1 MPFCRITGGSRALPK
16 PNYFPLLPPISP
28 ADARRFCRITGK
40 AIGLPGHHYIPVL
53 VGLGVHREH
62 CHITQKS
69 EGGNEHHLFLG
80 LQPRR
85 HAVRPDYRYVF
96 PVLDEQSELL
106 GLLDSKAPV
115 GGEEARKY
123 VYTVDERRTSLVFP
137 SRLEAAVRDGDVRDV
152 MLARD
157 ADHLLLT
164 LRKGKNV
171 SLDVRDLAALEEDL
185 WEGEG
190 PGEVAYQRDEDERR
204 RRQKREAGL
213 ADRKRIFEDKENRA
227 AQEERRRHSAKVMKV
242 KMQAERAEKRKKAKQ
257 SGPRKWDRFE
267 MEEVRADAPLFH
279 ELQELAKPL
288 VGAFDEEAFA
298 KEAPIQGAATVTVL
312 PTPIDVP
319 AVVVDLETS
328 SPGIVQQPALL
339 EEVGGFP
346 TLHAVAPFAPLTAE
360 PSAEMQKAAQLV
372 DPGALPRQGE
382 VKAILMEDRE
392 LLNELP
398 RLEEI
403 SELVNALDKGQGQ
416 TVEVGGRVHALRLDI
431 AAAQRLLVGQSVDT
445 PSGRV
450 FVPGQTVET
459 ASGPVFMPGLTV
471 HTPDGP
477 LLIPG
482 QAVEIPAP
490 AAATAAAGEAPAP
503 TTPGQQV
510 FVAGQ
515 TLHTRDGPKF
525 VQGQMLYT
533 ADGEGRFAP
542 GQTVLTPEGPRFV
555 PGQVVTDEA
564 GVASFIVGQTVNTP
578 TGPRFVPGQTLTTPS
593 GEAFFVPGQSVEV
606 EQDGD
611 REWEFVPGQ
620 SAKGDDGE
628 LRFIPGQTVVTP
640 EGPRFVAGQTAVDAS
655 GAAQFVPGVTVKDDK
670 GEARFVPGTT
680 LETADGVKFIEGQVI
695 KTEKGLKFSPGA
707 FVLAEDG
714 VTVLEFTPAAS
725 LGDVV
730 FRDGLPDPSA
740 ASALQTREEV
750 LGHMVQT
757 SHGVEFFPGR
767 ANGLPSGKVIQGKLV
782 KSASGAVQFVPGM
795 EIDGAFVPGQVVVTE
810 MGEQFVPGQVVDTKE
825 GPKFVPGQVVETQA
839 GPKFLPGQTVLT
851 ADGPRFVPGQII
863 ETKAGPTFI
872 PGQVI
877 CTEEEGSRFVP
888 GQIVE
893 TREGPRF
900 VPGRVI
906 ETGDRVTFVPGQI
919 VETADGLRFVAP
931 DLQDTEEG
939 GFEFSLQ
946 GFEVTPEELRLM
958 RPHLSAAS
966 AAPTTAGQ
974 MSIDSRMLR
983 QLSHAGMGVGKQVA
997 AELPGVDVA
1006 SLPTL
1011 ALAEQLGLEGV
1022 AAVKMGQV
1030 LEAVLKLSYG
1040 LLDEQ
1045 GHIRRKMS
1053 VTIERGL
1060 TVPDEAL
1067 TQEEEA
1073 LKNMLAEAIVT
1084 ACITMDEGE
1093 EDVLRAVCNFFN
1105 SILESVRDKDGV
1117 VEALHGFVT
1126 FPGRVGLLCRETICQ
1141 LGQGLGRA
1149 DLLRSLLW
1157 GGEDVVDRLG
1167 RALEQDQLGQAFLH
1181 LAEAEPELLEVVL
1194 RRVTE
1199 AVRAAAAES
1208 AGGQSLE
1215 SDQDAAEVLQ
1225 RCIVAVVREASELRL
1240 QEMLD
1245 NDELAIREL
1254 LVQAINLARALGLQ
1268 EVVQGLLQVL
1278 SDPSATRVLAGDRVT
1293 LDILQRLTVMR
1304 QLAERRPKFNSAL
1317 GKLVSDPET
1326 ARNDPRLRELVRQS
1340 AALMVVP
1347 EDQCLPELQSSADIP
1362 TALFHNTLAMEEYLR
1377 RRGAGVKGALL
1388 IVKHGFQ
1395 TVIPKEAARDVLT
1408 GQIPYTLVDQK
1419 GIRHFAPMHVF
1430 SALRLSQPLANRYS
1444 MYHFNPRRGSLASA
1458 PSGASASIPEQDDT
1472 PPSTL
1477 PSTCMRCVHGDHRH
1491 HSTFTEVSS
1500 SNGDASSLRN
1510 GHANGHGLSNGDATA
1525 NGRPLGHTNGH
1536 TNGHSSAHVNEHAN
1550 GHVNGHANGHVN
1562 GHANGHVNGHVN
1574 GHINGGGPEAADLNG
1589 HAKDQVNGLS
1599 NGVGSGRTSGHVNGA
1614 ANGLADCHANGLANG
1629 SAHEIIPIAVT
1640 KGAVKG
1646 AADLAVPANGLAN
1659 GLANGVVNG
1668 HANGHLNGHAHPV

>member
-53 VGLGVHREH
+53 VGLGVGREH
-62 CHITQKS
+62 CHITHKS
-69 EGGNEHHLFLG
+69 EGGNEHHQFLG
-80 LQPRR
+80 LQSRR
-85 HAVRPDYRYVF
+85 HTVRPDYRYVF
-96 PVLDEQSELL
+96 PVLDEESDLL
-106 GLLDSKAPV
+106 VLLDSKAPAGAAQGV
-115 GGEEARKY
+115 DEARKY

-164 LRKGKNV
+164 LRKGKSV
-171 SLDVRDLAALEEDL
+171 SLDVRDYAIVEDEL

-190 PGEVAYQRDEDERR
+190 PGEVAYQRDEEDRK

-213 ADRKRIFEDKENRA
+213 ADRKRIFEAKEDLA

-242 KMQAERAEKRKKAKQ
+242 KMQAERAAEKAEKAARKKAKQ

-267 MEEVRADAPLFH
+267 VEEASTDAHMYLASG
-279 ELQELAKPL
+279 ELKELAKPL
-288 VGAFDEEAFA
+288 SGTFDAETFV
-298 KEAPIQGAATVTVL
+298 KEAPLRGENTITIL
-312 PTPIDVP
+312 PTPVDVP
-319 AVVVDLETS
+319 SVVVDLETS

-346 TLHAVAPFAPLTAE
+346 TVHAVAPFTPLTAE
-360 PSAEMQKAAQLV
+360 PCPELQAAVQLV
-372 DPGALPRQGE
+372 DPGALPRQAE
-382 VKAILMEDRE
+382 VKSVLMEEGADGK
-392 LLNELP
+392 LLNQLP
-398 RLEEI
+398 RIEEI
-403 SELVNALDKGQGQ
+403 PDLVNMLDKGEA
-416 TVEVGGRVHALRLDI
+416 VNVGGKVHALRLDI
-431 AAAQRLLVGQSVDT
+431 AAAQGAQAQRLVVGQSVET

-459 ASGPVFMPGLTV
+459 ANGPVFMPGLTV

-482 QAVEIPAP
+482 QAVEAP
-490 AAATAAAGEAPAP
+490 G
-503 TTPGQQV
+503 TPGQQV

-515 TLHTRDGPKF
+515 SLHTRDGHKF
-525 VQGQMLYT
+525 VQGQMLYA

-555 PGQVVTDEA
+555 PGQVVNDGA
-564 GVASFIVGQTVNTP
+564 DFVVGQTVNTP
-578 TGPRFVPGQTLTTPS
+578 NGPKFVPGQTLTTPS
-593 GEAFFVPGQSVEV
+593 GEAIFLPGQSVEV
-606 EQDGD
+606 QHADGEK
-611 REWEFVPGQ
+611 EWEFVPGQ
-620 SAKGDDGE
+620 SARADNGE
-628 LRFIPGQTVVTP
+628 LRFIPGQTIATP
-640 EGPRFVAGQTAVDAS
+640 DGPKFVAGQTVVDEA
-655 GAAQFVPGVTVKDDK
+655 GAAPQFVPGVSVHDNKTGALK
-670 GEARFVPGTT
+670 FVPGAT
-680 LETADGVKFIEGQVI
+680 LETADGLKFIEGQVI
-695 KTEKGLKFSPGA
+695 KTEKGVKFSPGTFLVGA
-707 FVLAEDG
+707 DG
-714 VTVLEFTPAAS
+714 VTVVEFTPAIS
-725 LGDVV
+725 LADIV
-730 FRDGLPDPSA
+730 FRDGLPDPGVDN
-740 ASALQTREEV
+740 ALEHREEV

-757 SHGVEFFPGR
+757 SHGVEFFPGK

-795 EIDGAFVPGQVVVTE
+795 DIDGLFVPGQLVMTE
-810 MGEQFVPGQVVDTKE
+810 LGEQFVPGQVVETKE
-825 GPKFVPGQVVETQA
+825 GPKFVPGQVVETHA

-888 GQIVE
+888 GQIVD

-958 RPHLSAAS
+958 RPHLSATS
-966 AAPTTAGQ
+966 TAPTTAGQ

-983 QLSHAGMGVGKQVA
+983 QLSHAGMVVGKQVA
-997 AELPGVDVA
+997 AELPGVDVS

-1022 AAVKMGQV
+1022 SAVKMGHV

-1040 LLDEQ
+1040 LLDER
-1045 GHIRRKMS
+1045 GHVRRKMS

-1060 TVPDEAL
+1060 IAGGADVEAL

-1073 LKNMLAEAIVT
+1073 LKNMLTEAIVT
-1084 ACITMDEGE
+1084 ACITMDEQAEE

-1105 SILESVRDKDGV
+1105 SILESVRDKEGV

-1126 FPGRVGLLCRETICQ
+1126 YPGHVGLLCRETVCQ
-1141 LGQGLGRA
+1141 LGQGLSRA

-1157 GGEDVVDRLG
+1157 GGEDVLDRLG
-1167 RALEQDQLGQAFLH
+1167 KVLEQDQLGQAFLH
-1181 LAEAEPELLEVVL
+1181 LAEAEPELMEVVL

-1199 AVRAAAAES
+1199 AVRTAAAE
-1208 AGGQSLE
+1208 GMDGLD

-1225 RCIVAVVREASELRL
+1225 RAIVAVVREASELRL

-1245 NDELAIREL
+1245 SDELALREL
-1254 LVQAINLARALGLQ
+1254 FVQAINLARALGMHDTAS
-1268 EVVQGLLQVL
+1268 GLLQVL
-1278 SDPSATRVLAGDRVT
+1278 SDPSATRLLAGDRIT

-1347 EDQCLPELQSSADIP
+1347 EDRCLPELQSSADIP

-1377 RRGAGVKGALL
+1377 RRGAGTKGALL

-1395 TVIPKEAARDVLT
+1395 TVIPREAARDVLT
-1408 GQIPYTLVDQK
+1408 GQIPYSLVDQK

-1444 MYHFNPRRGSLASA
+1444 MYSRRG
-1458 PSGASASIPEQDDT
+1458 SGASAASGLSSVPEQDAAPGAPA
-1472 PPSTL
+1472 PPSTV
-1477 PSTCMRCVHGDHRH
+1477 PSTCLRCIHGDHRH
-1491 HSTFTEVSS
+1491 HSTFSQPTTEVSS
-1500 SNGDASSLRN
+1500 CS
-1510 GHANGHGLSNGDATA
+1510 
-1525 NGRPLGHTNGH
+1525 
-1536 TNGHSSAHVNEHAN
+1536 GHSH
-1550 GHVNGHANGHVN
+1550 GP
-1562 GHANGHVNGHVN
+1562 ANGHVNGHVN
-1574 GHINGGGPEAADLNG
+1574 GLVNGNG
-1589 HAKDQVNGLS
+1589 HI
-1599 NGVGSGRTSGHVNGA
+1599 
-1614 ANGLADCHANGLANG
+1614 NGLANG
-1629 SAHEIIPIAVT
+1629 DTYGKGLVNGHANGHTNGQVNGHANGHSNGHDNGVVDDEVCPLPAAKAVLD
-1640 KGAVKG
+1640 KG
-1646 AADLAVPANGLAN
+1646 AAKLAAILSKGLTNGTTADVAEGPVDGRAVGLAN
-1659 GLANGVVNG
+1659 GLP
-1668 HANGHLNGHAHPV
+1668 NGHLNGHAHPV